1 MSHHL
6 SDEQYKSQKRAVYKS
21 TIILA
26 LVTFAEIG
34 LALLHF
40 YEIEPFSLM
49 SKGVLSALMVIL
61 SLLKAYFIV
70 GEFMHIRYEMRALT
84 LTILVPLVFL
94 VYGVIMFMMEG
105 NAWNIMRLQDLI
117 NLRGSMMGWIFV
129 LVIAFAVVI
138 GGGFLYNMM
147 GKKRK
152 AA

>member
-6 SDEQYKSQKRAVYKS
+6 SDEQYKSQKNAVWRA
-21 TIILA
+21 TLILSV
-26 LVTFAEIG
+26 VTMAEIG
-34 LALLHF
+34 LALLHY
-40 YEIEPFSLM
+40 YEIAPFSSM
-49 SKGVLSALMVIL
+49 SKGMLSGLMVVL

-117 NLRGSMMGWIFV
+117 TLRGSMMGWIFV
-129 LVIAFAVVI
+129 LATAFAVFFV
-138 GGGFLYNMM
+138 GAFLYNRL
-147 GKKRK
+147 GKRK
-152 AA
+152 AV